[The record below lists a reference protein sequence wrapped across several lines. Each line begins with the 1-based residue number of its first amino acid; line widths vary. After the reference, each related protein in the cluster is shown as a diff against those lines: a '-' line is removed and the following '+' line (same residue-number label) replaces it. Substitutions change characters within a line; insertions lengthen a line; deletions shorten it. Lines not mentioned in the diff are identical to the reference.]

1 MIDPSA
7 IRIDQGVGPVESSGQ
22 LRGSPNESTSYTL
35 YARGPGGEVSA
46 IAGLNVR
53 TPPPPIAVIPKPAV
67 RERVERETEDAYF
80 DLDRSD
86 LRADAREALTTDREA
101 LKSTLRE
108 FSTATVVVEGHCD
121 DRRSAE
127 YNLALGDRRATEA
140 KQFFSELG
148 VPADQ
153 LLKISYGK
161 QRPQCTE
168 SNEPCW

>member
-1 MIDPSA
+1 M
-7 IRIDQGVGPVESSGQ
+7 
-22 LRGSPNESTSYTL
+22 
-35 YARGPGGEVSA
+35 
-46 IAGLNVR
+46 
-53 TPPPPIAVIPKPAV
+53 IPKPAF
-67 RERVERETEDAYF
+67 RERVERETQDAYF
-80 DLDRSD
+80 DFDRSN
-86 LRADAREALTTDREA
+86 LREDARAALNADSEA
-101 LKSTLRE
+101 LKSIFLE
-108 FSTATVVVEGHCD
+108 FSDATVVVEGHCD